1 MKKLILAVLGLTIA
15 LPSMAMAVSCEE
27 FGVSCKKGYNVKSVS
42 CSVAD
47 DDFYYCDYTCNSKI
61 GISAFKANSEKSRVE
76 AGASNDNTSDFFR
89 VVSNKS
95 DVKSVTGSCGVATS
109 AKQSSELKSLKAIA
123 GSCGNEYLTTEA
135 ADGVGGYIVHR
146 YYVKSKNKFSA
157 DNFTND
163 YYCTNQG
170 KYLKIEYDG
179 AKKIWYATKNSKGKP
194 VCADD
199 YDVTAEHMQRFCTQA
214 YKKGEE
220 PGLTSYT
227 DLYLAEMVDEF
238 VDTENTC
245 ENNADAEPFW
255 FWIADNMPEMFK
267 TEADELKNTHQNMCA
282 ELKGTIEESKVYEM
296 SIKTSTV
303 SGTKYT
309 CKCPKAQSQGTG
321 TQDDQNQNMTVD
333 PNGGQGA
340 NSDDAKKKVE
350 EDYKALKDFADETKA
365 NKWRNKDGEFNTARL
380 ASDMTAGVVLG
391 TAGALITSSLVKKS
405 QVESGFEDIKCHI
418 SGQAVAEFGD
428 EFTVGIK

>member
-15 LPSMAMAVSCEE
+15 LPSMAMAESCEE

-42 CSVAD
+42 CSVVGD
-47 DDFYYCDYTCNSKI
+47 GYYRCDYTCNSKI
-61 GISAFKANSEKSRVE
+61 DVDAFKVNSEKSQVHP
-76 AGASNDNTSDFFR
+76 GANDGKTSNIFGVS
-89 VVSNKS
+89 SNKS
-95 DVKSVTGSCGVATS
+95 EVTSVTGSCGVATS
-109 AKQSSELKSLKAIA
+109 AKQSSSAKKSSELKSLKAID
-123 GSCGNEYLTTEA
+123 GPCGNEYLTNQKV
-135 ADGVGGYIVHR
+135 DGVGGYIVHR
-146 YYVKSKNKFSA
+146 YYVKSNNKFSA

-179 AKKIWYATKNSKGKP
+179 AKKIWYATKNNKGKP
-194 VCADD
+194 VCVDD
-199 YDVTAEHMQRFCTQA
+199 YDVTAEPMQRFCTQA

-220 PGLTSYT
+220 PKLSDAGN
-227 DLYLAEMVDEF
+227 DLYQVAFDENF

-267 TEADELKNTHQNMCA
+267 TEAEELKKTHQEKC
-282 ELKGTIEESKVYEM
+282 EKLKGKIDEISAEGMPGVF
-296 SIKTSTV
+296 
-303 SGTKYT
+303 GTKYT
-309 CKCPKAQSQGTG
+309 CKCPNAQSQAIS
-321 TQDDQNQNMTVD
+321 TQGDL
-333 PNGGQGA
+333 NGGQGGG
-340 NSDDAKKKVE
+340 SDDAKKKVE
-350 EDYKALKDFADETKA
+350 EDYEALKDFADKTKA